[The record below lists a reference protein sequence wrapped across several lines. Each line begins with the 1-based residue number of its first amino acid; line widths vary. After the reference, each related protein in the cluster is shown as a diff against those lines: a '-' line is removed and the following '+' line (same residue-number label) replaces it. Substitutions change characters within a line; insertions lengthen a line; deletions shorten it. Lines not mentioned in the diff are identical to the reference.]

1 MVKID
6 TNFDIDA
13 EEEIEVEFEINPQGV
28 SDHRSLTNRDAED
41 QHPIKSITGLSEKLS
56 NIDNK
61 LDNIVGEGD
70 LESLKEEL
78 NNKANI
84 SDIPTKVSQLEN
96 DSKFTTEQELNNETQ
111 RASARENQLENLI
124 NKEQQRAESEES
136 KIIDKQNEIIKNLD
150 SKADKSELENKIE
163 YKDFEYNGEIRK
175 TIQLD
180 NFDSISSVT
189 TEGEGVNL
197 VMLSK
202 WDVADFGSP
211 KIHSNINTK
220 TKFGNASVVTVND
233 SEALIT
239 DKLLQIL
246 LTNNGNVKATVN
258 EIEVDGKKFN
268 LYDLNVDLSEYA
280 KTEDLESK
288 ANKDEVYS
296 KNEVDNIINSI
307 EHVDAYT
314 KDESDEKFATK
325 IDLNS
330 SIDNI
335 NNELKS
341 KADKSELE
349 NIVKFEQLTNRKV
362 IKLDKNDALM
372 SDGKLLAFVNDFGVI
387 ELGGT
392 NAHTNI
398 STQTKFGDD
407 YIVTINDNAAIVTD
421 KLLKTLF
428 TNNGNVKVTSNSIE
442 VDGKKFNLYDLN
454 VDLSNLA
461 TKQELKNKTDYKIVS
476 SNGESLIFNE
486 KSGGGAKFTNT
497 VNKTTHFV
505 GVNDGLDGIDVQIYA
520 KHTPDDKTDP
530 KYNVGSRLNVTT
542 EGIYYTKNKN
552 NASYS
557 EEDEV
562 VTLKD
567 LTEYNLPIASENTLG
582 GIKVGSGLTIDEDGT
597 LHSLGSESESEVTS
611 VNEMKG
617 DVLLTAS
624 NIPYNDMTIK
634 EALDQLLYVDPK
646 VNLSI
651 NATNFEMGSS
661 NNITLNWTI
670 NKDIISQS
678 LNNGVG
684 NLDLNLRTY
693 NFNNVTSN
701 KTYTITINDGKK
713 TASSSKSISFMNK
726 RFWGVSEKQEL
737 TTDEIFQLSNEL
749 STTRK
754 QTRTFDCSGGKYF
767 YLIIPTSLCSGI
779 SFTIGGLAFSGFDIK
794 TIDITNQYN
803 YTTSYNIYRVNDIQT
818 GSAIKVEVL

>member
-1 MVKID
+1 MSDSPITAKFNLEPQEEMVVKFELHPDSTID
-6 TNFDIDA
+6 HSALI
-13 EEEIEVEFEINPQGV
+13 
-28 SDHRSLTNRDAED
+28 NRDAPN
-41 QHPIKSITGLSEKLS
+41 QHPISSITGLR
-56 NIDNK
+56 
-61 LDNIVGEGD
+61 
-70 LESLKEEL
+70 EEL
-78 NNKANI
+78 NY
-84 SDIPTKVSQLEN
+84 LEN
-96 DSKFTTEQELNNETQ
+96 KIISSGGDIDLSEYAKTEDVNSSLALKADKATTLAGYGITDAYTKEEVNNANKQTQNKINELDSSIKAEQK
-111 RASARENQLENLI
+111 RAQD
-124 NKEQQRAESEES
+124 EES
-136 KIIDKQNEIIKNLD
+136 KLLNNQKEITKNLD

-202 WDVADFGSP
+202 WDVVDLGS
-211 KIHSNINTK
+211 KTTHSNINTK

-233 SEALIT
+233 NEALIT

-288 ANKDEVYS
+288 ANKDEVYNKS
-296 KNEVDNIINSI
+296 EIDNIINSI

-314 KDESDEKFATK
+314 KTESDSKFTSK
-325 IDLNS
+325 EDFNS

-454 VDLSNLA
+454 VDLSNYV
-461 TKQELKNKTDYKIVS
+461 TKDELN
-476 SNGESLIFNE
+476 
-486 KSGGGAKFTNT
+486 
-497 VNKTTHFV
+497 
-505 GVNDGLDGIDVQIYA
+505 
-520 KHTPDDKTDP
+520 
-530 KYNVGSRLNVTT
+530 
-542 EGIYYTKNKN
+542 
-552 NASYS
+552 
-557 EEDEV
+557 
-562 VTLKD
+562 
-567 LTEYNLPIASENTLG
+567 EYNLPIATAETLG
-582 GIKVGSGLTIDEDGT
+582 GVKVGDGLKIDDEGILSVNIGSGA
-597 LHSLGSESESEVTS
+597 VTS
-611 VNEMKG
+611 VNGKTGEVELVAK
-617 DVLLTAS
+617 DIIYKDDKS
-624 NIPYNDMTIK
+624 ISEI
-634 EALDQLLYVDPK
+634 LDELLYVNPQVDLK
-646 VNLSI
+646 GGGTYEIGSSI
-651 NATNFEMGSS
+651 NAS
-661 NNITLNWTI
+661 LNWSI
-670 NKDIISQS
+670 NKEIISQNLS
-678 LNNGVG
+678 GVGELDPSIRKYDLNGVKS
-684 NLDLNLRTY
+684 NATY
-693 NFNNVTSN
+693 
-701 KTYTITINDGKK
+701 KITVNDGKN
-713 TASSSKSISFMNK
+713 TATDTVTFNFMNR
-726 RFWGVSEKQEL
+726 RFWGVSENESL
-737 TTDEIFQLSNEL
+737 SNEEILKLNNEL
-749 STTRK
+749 STSRA
-754 QTRTFDCSGGKYF
+754 QTRTFDCTGGKYF
-767 YLIIPTSLCSGI
+767 YFAIPTSLCSGI
-779 SFTIGGLAFSGFDIK
+779 SFKVGGLSFSDMNVQ
-794 TIDITNQYN
+794 TIEFTNQHGYVNNYN
-803 YTTSYNIYRVNDIQT
+803 VYRSGNIQT
-818 GSAIKVEVL
+818 GSSIQVQVL